1 MSYINNLIQKTFKRR
16 IGKNVGTLIAIGLA
30 VSLMVGVQ
38 ITITSFADEA
48 IAFFVEAIGEDDI
61 VISGFTFPLN
71 TSTVIP
77 IIEDSGVDY
86 AALNIRITQQVAI
99 YNLEYGSLEKG
110 VSFVGFELDEDPVYD
125 YLYDQN
131 GTRYQES
138 ELETLF
144 SNETHVLMG
153 EELAENLNATVGS
166 VLKLRVGELN
176 EALFSFT
183 YKTWDIKIVGL
194 VSEEGKGKELGGWA
208 IWTSITNMRS
218 IIGFDD
224 EECSE
229 IHISLS
235 GDHENF
241 PVPNEEAKLVE
252 EHLVS
257 VFEAEGVDVIIVAF
271 RALILETAEDVL
283 KDVLLAFNLFGAL
296 IIFSGVL
303 LLVNIQLIQVED
315 RVQQLGILRA
325 VGSRRREIVRLFLVE
340 SFILGFLGSFLGI
353 GGGYGM
359 SIFLVDRIGK
369 TFFDADIALKPN
381 VTPGAVGYSIA
392 LGLILA
398 VGAGVFPALRA
409 AGVDVIEVIRG
420 IKKIRNKK
428 TGNVSLGIG
437 IGLLLG
443 GISVLI
449 FQSFYYDSLLTLAGW
464 NTAIEQWVF
473 MAGAGGILLGIS
485 VLTGYFFSRK
495 IMGNGIGLT
504 FILLSIFMLLLSLPQ
519 TKGLEDNNKIL
530 ITLVIILALG
540 TIIWVGVN
548 LNTVTNFI
556 RGVFYRTRIKKG
568 VSLIAS
574 KYMTSKTMRSTLTFG
589 IFTLVLTMNIF
600 ASVYQ
605 ATFAYNT
612 LESVEFLSGGAPIF
626 IELDTPIANE
636 SLVNVEVDL
645 LEVDNSIEYVKGI
658 NSTLILITTD
668 EEVEELDIPTDFF
681 PGQVDLIYN
690 NTLKAGDEYVFDF
703 LFEQSL
709 AQFNDKYRQ
718 AASEKYQ
725 LDYSHEIWDF
735 FYNRTKFNE
744 EGYIDNVNG
753 MPTVISTTPI
763 LKPGD
768 VFNITGIGFTTFPV
782 IVLASLK
789 QYPFSLSSMFP
800 TLLITPTID
809 FFPRLN
815 LHFGLYPS
823 YMKFLVKTDEDF
835 REGRNTEIVEKIE
848 TFFNGNESK
857 LVLAE
862 DFVAASASNVWE
874 EMLELVDFQ
883 VRTFDFLQY
892 FVGFGLIVGA
902 MGMVIIAMRNVAER
916 RREIGMK
923 RAIGYK
929 KRQIIGAIMLELF
942 ILAGLGLII
951 GLINSIIL
959 GWAFARLYDWLLL
972 IPPLRILLYS
982 GIMVGIALVASI
994 LPGIRASQ
1002 VTPAEAIRYVG

>member
-1 MSYINNLIQKTFKRR
+1 LR
-16 IGKNVGTLIAIGLA
+16 I
-30 VSLMVGVQ
+30 
-38 ITITSFADEA
+38 
-48 IAFFVEAIGEDDI
+48 
-61 VISGFTFPLN
+61 
-71 TSTVIP
+71 
-77 IIEDSGVDY
+77 
-86 AALNIRITQQVAI
+86 
-99 YNLEYGSLEKG
+99 
-110 VSFVGFELDEDPVYD
+110 
-125 YLYDQN
+125 
-131 GTRYQES
+131 
-138 ELETLF
+138 
-144 SNETHVLMG
+144 
-153 EELAENLNATVGS
+153 
-166 VLKLRVGELN
+166 GELN
-176 EALFSFT
+176 EAQFKFDF
-183 YKTWDIKIVGL
+183 KTFDVEIVGL
-194 VSEEGKGKELGGWA
+194 VAEEGKGKELGGWS
-208 IWTSITNMRS
+208 IWTSIDNMRS
-218 IIGFDD
+218 IIGFEDD
-224 EECSE
+224 ECSE
-229 IHISLS
+229 INIALS
-235 GDHENF
+235 SDHENN
-241 PVPNEEAKLVE
+241 PISSEDAKIVE
-252 EHLVS
+252 EQLIEL
-257 VFEAEGVDVIIVAF
+257 FDELDEDLIVIAF
-271 RALILETAEDVL
+271 RALILDTADEVL

-325 VGSRRREIVRLFLVE
+325 IGSRRREIVRLFLVE

-353 GGGYGM
+353 GGGYTM

-369 TFFDADIALKPN
+369 TFFDGEIALQPN
-381 VTPGAVGYSIA
+381 VTAGAVGYSIA

-398 VGAGVFPALRA
+398 VGAGVFPAIRA

-420 IKKIRNKK
+420 IKKTKRKK
-428 TGNVSLGIG
+428 TGKLSLA
-437 IGLLLG
+437 IGLSLIVT
-443 GISVLI
+443 GISVLVA
-449 FQSFYYDSLLTLAGW
+449 QSFVYDSILTKAGW

-473 MAGAGGILLGIS
+473 MGGAGGILLGIS
-485 VLTGYFFSRK
+485 VLFGYLFSRK

-504 FILLSIFMLLLSLPQ
+504 FITLSIFMLLLSLPQ
-519 TKGLEDNNKIL
+519 TKGMEDNNKIL
-530 ITLVIILALG
+530 ITLVIVLALG

-548 LNTVTNFI
+548 LNAVTNFF
-556 RGVFYRTRIKKG
+556 RGVLYRTRIKKG

-574 KYMTSKTMRSTLTFG
+574 KYMTSKTIRSTLTFG

-612 LESVEFLSGGAPIF
+612 LESVEFYSGGAPIY
-626 IELDTPIANE
+626 IELDSPIANE
-636 SLVNVEVDL
+636 TLVNVETDL
-645 LEVDNSIEYVKGI
+645 LEVDDSIDHVKGI
-658 NSTLILITTD
+658 NSTLVIITSD
-668 EEVEELDIPTDFF
+668 EEVELDVPTNFF
-681 PGQVDLIYN
+681 PGSVDLIYN
-690 NTLKAGDEYVFDF
+690 NTFKNGDEYVFDF

-709 AQFNDKYRQ
+709 AQFNDKYKQ
-718 AASEKYQ
+718 AGSERYQ
-725 LDYSHEIWDF
+725 LEYSHELWDF
-735 FYNRTKFNE
+735 FYNRTKFNN
-744 EGYIDNVNG
+744 EGYIDNENG
-753 MPTVISTTPI
+753 MPTVISTTSI

-782 IVLASLK
+782 IVLANIQ

-823 YMKFLVKTDEDF
+823 YMKFLVKTSEDF
-835 REGRNTEIVEKIE
+835 KEGRNTIITEKIE

-862 DFVAASASNVWE
+862 DFVAASANNVWD
-874 EMLELVDFQ
+874 EMLQVVDFQ

-929 KRQIIGAIMLELF
+929 KTQIIGSIMLELF

-972 IPPLRILLYS
+972 VPPLRILLYT
-982 GIMVGIALVASI
+982 GIMIGIALIAAI

>member
-1 MSYINNLIQKTFKRR
+1 
-16 IGKNVGTLIAIGLA
+16 
-30 VSLMVGVQ
+30 
-38 ITITSFADEA
+38 
-48 IAFFVEAIGEDDI
+48 
-61 VISGFTFPLN
+61 
-71 TSTVIP
+71 
-77 IIEDSGVDY
+77 
-86 AALNIRITQQVAI
+86 
-99 YNLEYGSLEKG
+99 
-110 VSFVGFELDEDPVYD
+110 
-125 YLYDQN
+125 
-131 GTRYQES
+131 
-138 ELETLF
+138 
-144 SNETHVLMG
+144 
-153 EELAENLNATVGS
+153 
-166 VLKLRVGELN
+166 
-176 EALFSFT
+176 
-183 YKTWDIKIVGL
+183 
-194 VSEEGKGKELGGWA
+194 
-208 IWTSITNMRS
+208 MRS
-218 IIGFDD
+218 IIGFKDD
-224 EECSE
+224 ECSD
-229 IHISLS
+229 INIALS
-235 GDHENF
+235 SDHENN
-241 PVPNEEAKLVE
+241 PISNEEAKQVE
-252 EHLVS
+252 EQLNLLLDS
-257 VFEAEGVDVIIVAF
+257 ENTGLIIVAF
-271 RALILETAEDVL
+271 RALILETADEVL

-325 VGSRRREIVRLFLVE
+325 IGSRRREIVRLFLVE
-340 SFILGFLGSFLGI
+340 SFILGFLGSFIGI
-353 GGGYGM
+353 GGGYTM

-369 TFFDADIALKPN
+369 TFFDGEIALQPN
-381 VTPGAVGYSIA
+381 VTAGAVGYSIA

-398 VGAGVFPALRA
+398 IGAGVFPAIRA

-420 IKKIRNKK
+420 IKKTKRKK
-428 TGNVSLGIG
+428 TGNLSLA
-437 IGLLLG
+437 IGLSLILA
-443 GISVLI
+443 GISILVA
-449 FQSFYYDSLLTLAGW
+449 QSFVYDSILTRAGW

-473 MAGAGGILLGIS
+473 MGGAGGILLGIS
-485 VLTGYFFSRK
+485 VLSGYLFSRK

-504 FILLSIFMLLLSLPQ
+504 FIILSVLMLLLSLPQ

-530 ITLVIILALG
+530 ITLVVVLALG
-540 TIIWVGVN
+540 SIIWVGVN
-548 LNTVTNFI
+548 LNTVTNFF
-556 RGVFYRTRIKKG
+556 RGVLYRTRIKKG
-568 VSLIAS
+568 VSLMAS
-574 KYMTSKTMRSTLTFG
+574 KYMTSKTVRSTLTFG

-612 LESVEFLSGGAPIF
+612 LESVEFFSGGAPIY
-626 IELDTPIANE
+626 IELDSPIANE
-636 SLVNVEVDL
+636 TLVNVETEL
-645 LEVDNSIEYVKGI
+645 LEVDDSINHVKGI
-658 NSTLILITTD
+658 NSTIIIITTD
-668 EEVEELDIPTDFF
+668 EEVAELDIPTNFF
-681 PGQVDLIYN
+681 PGSVDLIYN
-690 NTLKAGDEYVFDF
+690 DTFKNGNEYVFDF

-718 AASEKYQ
+718 AGSEKYQ
-725 LDYSHEIWDF
+725 LEYSHEIWDF
-735 FYNRTKFNE
+735 FYNRTKFNK
-744 EGYIDNVNG
+744 EGYIDNENG
-753 MPTVISTTPI
+753 MPTVISTTRI

-768 VFNITGIGFTTFPV
+768 VFNVTGIGFTTFPV
-782 IVLASLK
+782 IVLATLQ

-823 YMKFLVKTDEDF
+823 YMKFLVKTSEDF
-835 REGRNTEIVEKIE
+835 KEGRNTIITEKIE

-862 DFVAASASNVWE
+862 DFVAASANNVWD
-874 EMLELVDFQ
+874 EMLQVVDFQ

-929 KRQIIGAIMLELF
+929 KSQIIGSIMLELF

-972 IPPLRILLYS
+972 VPPLRILLYT
-982 GIMVGIALVASI
+982 GIMIGIALVAAI

>member
-1 MSYINNLIQKTFKRR
+1 MNYINNLIQKTFKRR

-38 ITITSFADEA
+38 ITITSFATEA
-48 IAFFVEAIGEDDI
+48 LDFFVDVIGEND
-61 VISGFTFPLN
+61 VIISSFTYPINTTTTIPVIENSG
-71 TSTVIP
+71 I
-77 IIEDSGVDY
+77 DY
-86 AALNIRITQQVAI
+86 AAFNIRITQQVAL

-110 VSFVGFELDEDPVYD
+110 VSFVGFELDEDPIFD
-125 YLYDQN
+125 NLYDQN
-131 GTRYQES
+131 GTTYRRSKLGDLFKNES
-138 ELETLF
+138 
-144 SNETHVLMG
+144 HVLIG
-153 EELAENLNATVGS
+153 EDLAENLNATLGTT
-166 VLKLRVGELN
+166 LKLRIGELN
-176 EALFSFT
+176 EAQFKFDF
-183 YKTWDIKIVGL
+183 KTFDVKIVGL
-194 VSEEGKGKELGGWA
+194 VAEEGKGKELGGWS
-208 IWTSITNMRS
+208 IWTSIENMRS
-218 IIGFDD
+218 IIGFGDD
-224 EECSE
+224 ECSE
-229 IHISLS
+229 INIALS
-235 GDHENF
+235 SDHENN
-241 PVPNEEAKLVE
+241 PISNEDAKIVEEQLLELLVE
-252 EHLVS
+252 AGEDLI
-257 VFEAEGVDVIIVAF
+257 VIAF
-271 RALILETAEDVL
+271 RALILETADEVL

-325 VGSRRREIVRLFLVE
+325 IGSRRREIVRLFLVE

-353 GGGYGM
+353 GGGYTM

-369 TFFDADIALKPN
+369 TFFDGEIALQPN
-381 VTPGAVGYSIA
+381 VTAGAVGYSIA

-398 VGAGVFPALRA
+398 VGAGVFPAIRA

-420 IKKIRNKK
+420 IKKTKRKK
-428 TGNVSLGIG
+428 TGKLSLA
-437 IGLLLG
+437 IGLSLIVT
-443 GISVLI
+443 GISVLVA
-449 FQSFYYDSLLTLAGW
+449 QSFVYDSILTKAGW

-473 MAGAGGILLGIS
+473 MGGAGGILLGIS
-485 VLTGYFFSRK
+485 VLFGYLFSRK

-504 FILLSIFMLLLSLPQ
+504 FIILSIFMLLLSLPQ
-519 TKGLEDNNKIL
+519 TKGMEDNNKIL
-530 ITLVIILALG
+530 ITLVVVLALG

-548 LNTVTNFI
+548 LNTVTNFF
-556 RGVFYRTRIKKG
+556 RGVLYRTRIKKG

-574 KYMTSKTMRSTLTFG
+574 KYMTSKTIRSTLTFG

-612 LESVEFLSGGAPIF
+612 LESVEFYSGGAPIY
-626 IELDTPIANE
+626 IELDSPIANE
-636 SLVNVEVDL
+636 TLVNVETEL
-645 LEVDNSIEYVKGI
+645 IEVDDSIEHVKGI
-658 NSTLILITTD
+658 NSTLIIITSD
-668 EEVEELDIPTDFF
+668 EEVELDVPTNFF
-681 PGQVDLIYN
+681 PGSVDLIYN
-690 NTLKAGDEYVFDF
+690 NTFKNGDEYVFDF
-703 LFEQSL
+703 LFEQSI
-709 AQFNDKYRQ
+709 AQFNDKYKQ
-718 AASEKYQ
+718 AGSERYK
-725 LDYSHEIWDF
+725 LEYSHELWDF
-735 FYNRTKFNE
+735 FYNRTKFNKD
-744 EGYIDNVNG
+744 GYIDNENG

-782 IVLASLK
+782 IVLANIQ

-823 YMKFLVKTDEDF
+823 YMKFLVKTSEDF
-835 REGRNTEIVEKIE
+835 KEGRNTIITEKIE

-862 DFVAASASNVWE
+862 DFVAASANNVWE
-874 EMLELVDFQ
+874 EMLQVVDFQ

-929 KRQIIGAIMLELF
+929 KRQIIGTIMLELF

-972 IPPLRILLYS
+972 VPPLRILLYT
-982 GIMVGIALVASI
+982 GIMIGIALIAAI